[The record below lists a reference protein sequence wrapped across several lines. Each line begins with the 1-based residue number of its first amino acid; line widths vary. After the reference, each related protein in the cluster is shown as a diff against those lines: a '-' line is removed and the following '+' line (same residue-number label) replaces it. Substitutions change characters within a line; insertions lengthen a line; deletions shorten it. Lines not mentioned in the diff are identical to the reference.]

1 MEREVQGHPPP
12 VMFADRAEM
21 YVDMSPPFRHRL
33 ECRRLHTP
41 NTGGAYYV
49 RQRDGTPE
57 SKRSINFTPSVEE
70 EQGTEPITMVR
81 STNPEHVSDQL
92 WRKLHV
98 WVHNWVLQRTAPEEH
113 QHLVDGV
120 KKGGAKGLLVS
131 VVVN

>member
-1 MEREVQGHPPP
+1 
-12 VMFADRAEM
+12 MFADRAEM
-21 YVDMSPPFRHRL
+21 YVDIPAIPAPPGMPAP
-33 ECRRLHTP
+33 TP
-41 NTGGAYYV
+41 NTGGACYV

-70 EQGTEPITMVR
+70 ESRQGTEPITMVR

-113 QHLVDGV
+113 QHSVDGV